1 MNESSI
7 TGESLPA
14 PRKAGALMLSGA
26 INAGDAL
33 KMYAARSAKDST
45 LQGII
50 RVVEQASQSRASTVR
65 LADRY
70 AVWFIP
76 FALGIALLAWAVSNE
91 PVRALAVLVVATP
104 CPLLLA
110 VPV

>member
-1 MNESSI
+1 
-7 TGESLPA
+7 
-14 PRKAGALMLSGA
+14 MLSGA

-110 VPV
+110 VPVALVSGISRSAQRGY

>member
-1 MNESSI
+1 
-7 TGESLPA
+7 
-14 PRKAGALMLSGA
+14 
-26 INAGDAL
+26 
-33 KMYAARSAKDST
+33 MYAARSKDST

-76 FALGIALLAWAVSNE
+76 LPLALLYWHG
-91 PVRALAVLVVATP
+91 P
-104 CPLLLA
+104 
-110 VPV
+110 